1 MSGKAIRSSYTIDGL
16 LGLNRQ
22 DEHKHRGAK
31 PEQVIDEATH
41 KPDHS
46 TRLNREQGTVS
57 LRRFTALLTRLAPKT
72 LRHFTNKAG
81 KWTGRTSHF
90 HMPKF
95 YFSCRWYVAPV
106 NQGGLHQYFEYFH
119 EISWCFLNF
128 NPLCDLTGTRELW
141 ANFGFHILRL
151 QKTKNI
157 SATMISLWC
166 WRLVLIVIQALNTN
180 HLNFINLIFTLFYS
194 F

>member
-46 TRLNREQGTVS
+46 TRLDREQGTVS

-72 LRHFTNKAG
+72 LRHFTNKLG
-81 KWTGRTSHF
+81 SE
-90 HMPKF
+90 
-95 YFSCRWYVAPV
+95 
-106 NQGGLHQYFEYFH
+106 QGVHRIFTCQ
-119 EISWCFLNF
+119 
-128 NPLCDLTGTRELW
+128 
-141 ANFGFHILRL
+141 
-151 QKTKNI
+151 
-157 SATMISLWC
+157 
-166 WRLVLIVIQALNTN
+166 
-180 HLNFINLIFTLFYS
+180 NFILAAGGILS
-194 F
+194 P